1 MKQILY
7 FAIAALFASGLASCS
22 NEGDA
27 PDVPGGKTDGAVA
40 ICLGSKVKTNL
51 NVITRADG
59 VSNEGPIDNT
69 TGSITFGI
77 AGWERLQTG
86 EYNATPTEMET
97 YDQGA
102 LWATTASCAVHD
114 TEKKSVIWTEQKY
127 YNADENKKTF
137 MKAWYPA
144 GTINEDKSS
153 VSFENTTG
161 KIDALWAT
169 PIYADKWDKNDKN
182 LNFAHKT
189 AQIKFKVQKG
199 EGLEAGTKLKSITL
213 QDVNVPV
220 GFDLKAVTESEVK
233 YSNVVNLKVPD
244 YTEGSTTITDYAT
257 SPSPFIGSPVMIKP
271 ITNKKFK
278 VTVETD
284 KAIFRDMEVTVN
296 TDNIQA
302 GTAYTILLTFKQ
314 EEIVLTATVA
324 QWTNQ
329 DGNGEII

>member
-1 MKQILY
+1 MKQILN
-7 FAIAALFASGLASCS
+7 FAIMTLLASGLASCS
-22 NEGDA
+22 SEGDT
-27 PDVPGGKTDGAVA
+27 PEVPGEKTDGAVA
-40 ICLGSKVKTNL
+40 IRLGSKVKTNL

-69 TGSITFGI
+69 PNSITFGI

-86 EYNATPTEMET
+86 DYNKVPTELET
-97 YDQGA
+97 YAQGA
-102 LWATTASCAVHD
+102 LWATTASCAVND
-114 TEKKSVIWTEQKY
+114 SEKQPVAWTEQKY

-144 GTINEDKSS
+144 GTINDDKSS
-153 VSFENTTG
+153 VDFDNTTG

-169 PIYADKWDKNDKN
+169 PIYADKWDNNDKN

-199 EGLEAGTKLKSITL
+199 AGLEAGTKLKSITL
-213 QDVNVPV
+213 QQVNVPV
-220 GFDLKAVTESEVK
+220 GFDLKAANGSEVK
-233 YSNVVNLKVPD
+233 YSNAVDLKVPD
-244 YTEGSTTITDYAT
+244 YTEGSTTITDYET
-257 SPSPFIGSPVMIKP
+257 SASPFIGSPVMIKP
-271 ITNKKFK
+271 ITGRKFK

-284 KAIFRDMEVTVN
+284 KATFTDMEVTVN
-296 TDNIQA
+296 TENVQA
-302 GTAYTILLTFKQ
+302 GMAYTILLTFKQ

-329 DGNGEII
+329 EGNGEII